1 MLAVK
6 DKRTS
11 ELTPEL
17 GLAVSIESMGG
28 VTIAS
33 GTYHLKC
40 SVPSQWG
47 PTT

>member
-11 ELTPEL
+11 ERITEL
-17 GLAVSIESMGG
+17 GLAVSIESVGG
-28 VTIAS
+28 VT
-33 GTYHLKC
+33 TKC
-40 SVPSQWG
+40 SVPSHRG